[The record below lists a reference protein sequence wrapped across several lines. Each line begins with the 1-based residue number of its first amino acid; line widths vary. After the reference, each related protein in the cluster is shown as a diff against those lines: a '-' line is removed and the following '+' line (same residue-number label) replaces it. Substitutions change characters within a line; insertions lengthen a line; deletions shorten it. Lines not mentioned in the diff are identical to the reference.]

1 MTTNV
6 RCCAEYCTLNS
17 AAEIMWN
24 HDIGC
29 VPIVDH
35 EGRIIGM
42 LTDRDICMATYLQGV
57 PLTSASVTSAMSKE
71 VFTCSEGDDASK
83 VEVLMRE
90 KQVHRLPVVDAD
102 RRPIGIISINDLAR
116 EASHEAEVGQP
127 RQITDSEVACTVAS
141 VCAPRHRIVEV
152 HA

>member
-1 MTTNV
+1 
-6 RCCAEYCTLNS
+6 
-17 AAEIMWN
+17 MWN

-29 VPIVDH
+29 LPIVDH

-42 LTDRDICMATYLQGV
+42 LTDRDVCMAAYLQGG

-71 VFTCSEGDDASK
+71 VYTCSEGDDTST
-83 VEVLMRE
+83 VETLMRE
-90 KQVHRLPVVDAD
+90 KQVHRLPVVDAE

-116 EASHEAEVGQP
+116 EASREVEFGRA

-141 VCAPRHRIVEV
+141 LSTPRNRIVEA